1 MYLQFLKENDKE
13 NFLSLAHGVSL
24 LDGTLGNEEQ
34 QMLDSY
40 CSEMDVS
47 NKLLQSIVPLDTAV
61 INLTNDSSLL
71 TKKIVIFELVGLV
84 MSDGSYDKVE
94 KDFIVSLISEFNL
107 TNDYLSKCESYISDY
122 MLLQAKINTLVVE

>member
-40 CSEMDVS
+40 CSEMGVS

-61 INLTNDSSLL
+61 INLTNDSSLI
-71 TKKIVIFELVGLV
+71 TKKIVIFELVGLA

-94 KDFIVSLISEFNL
+94 KDF
-107 TNDYLSKCESYISDY
+107 
-122 MLLQAKINTLVVE
+122 

>member
-47 NKLLQSIVPLDTAV
+47 N
-61 INLTNDSSLL
+61 NL
-71 TKKIVIFELVGLV
+71 
-84 MSDGSYDKVE
+84 
-94 KDFIVSLISEFNL
+94 FISR
-107 TNDYLSKCESYISDY
+107 
-122 MLLQAKINTLVVE
+122 